1 MSAEHRYSEQEIAAI
16 FKQAA
21 EAQEAAQQQ
30 KSPGEGLTLAELQQI
45 GQETGITPEFIARA
59 AAAVDR
65 TGPSLPPTTYFGI
78 PISVART
85 VDLPG
90 PLSDDG
96 WDQLVVDLRETFQAY
111 GEIRRDGV
119 HRQWKNGNLQA
130 LIEPTESGHRLR
142 LRTLH
147 GNARSALLGGLTFF
161 AMALAFTL
169 VVAVSGKLGLNPE
182 TLVMAMLGAAGL
194 GSIGLAAFQLPRW
207 AEERGRQ
214 MEAIAAR
221 TVERMTPEPPSPL
234 RDSISSPR
242 LDLDTLPDRADAT
255 PERRPGQSHA

>member
-96 WDQLVVDLRETFQAY
+96 WDQLVVDLRES
-111 GEIRRDGV
+111 V
-119 HRQWKNGNLQA
+119 
-130 LIEPTESGHRLR
+130 P
-142 LRTLH
+142 
-147 GNARSALLGGLTFF
+147 GGIF
-161 AMALAFTL
+161 
-169 VVAVSGKLGLNPE
+169 GPE
-182 TLVMAMLGAAGL
+182 TTIATAKISRA
-194 GSIGLAAFQLPRW
+194 
-207 AEERGRQ
+207 RGD
-214 MEAIAAR
+214 IKCK
-221 TVERMTPEPPSPL
+221 S
-234 RDSISSPR
+234 
-242 LDLDTLPDRADAT
+242 
-255 PERRPGQSHA
+255 